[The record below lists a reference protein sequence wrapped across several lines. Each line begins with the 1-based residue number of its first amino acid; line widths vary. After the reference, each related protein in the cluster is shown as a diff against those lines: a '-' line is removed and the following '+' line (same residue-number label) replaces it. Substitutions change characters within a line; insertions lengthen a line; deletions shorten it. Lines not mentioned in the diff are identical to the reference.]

1 MQPVTLIN
9 KIHKFVGPVPFTWLL
24 AMITA
29 TWLTGCIH
37 IPAQPALGHSA
48 VYDSSRLSANCETDS
63 ARTDLNAVSENGLSP
78 QHITLLTWNI
88 FKQSRSNWLADFQ
101 QLSHNK
107 DLLILQE
114 ATMDESLD
122 TVLSDLPYHWLM
134 TTAFYYREN
143 ATGVLTASHIPSTRH
158 CALYANEP
166 LIQIPKS
173 ILVSTYSLAGTDQ
186 RLLVAN
192 VHGINFSLGLDSYR
206 EQFNALGM
214 ILRHHTGP
222 LILAGDFN
230 SWSDDRQAILNQ
242 LSKELSLQ
250 QVEYL
255 NHHRITVFGN
265 PIDHVYY
272 RGLELVQAASP
283 HVSSSDHNPL
293 LVTFKLSTES
303 QQQYANNL

>member
-1 MQPVTLIN
+1 MHQ
-9 KIHKFVGPVPFTWLL
+9 FVGPAHFTWLL

-29 TWLTGCIH
+29 AWLTACIH
-37 IPAQPALGHSA
+37 IPMQPALSHSA
-48 VYDSSRLSANCETDS
+48 GYDASRLSANCDTDTTRS
-63 ARTDLNAVSENGLSP
+63 ESTKVSENGLSP
-78 QHITLLTWNI
+78 QRITLLTWNI
-88 FKQSRSNWLADFQ
+88 FKQSRSNWLVDFE

-122 TVLSDLPYHWLM
+122 TVLSDSPYHWLM

-143 ATGVLTASHIPSTRH
+143 ATGVLTASRIPSSQH
-158 CALYANEP
+158 CALYAIEP

-173 ILVSTYSLAGTDQ
+173 ILVSTYSLAGTGQ

-192 VHGINFSLGLDSYR
+192 VHGINFSLGLESYR
-206 EQFNALGM
+206 AQFKALGT

-250 QVEYL
+250 QVEYA

-283 HVSSSDHNPL
+283 RVSSSDHNPL

-303 QQQYANNL
+303 QQQYANNR